1 MAFRTAG
8 LQGRAL
14 FEHMRRVSSSEPA
27 PCHHCGA
34 VGCPCGQGEAGEVVE
49 TAILL
54 PRPSGSHVADVASE
68 GMRRTLPPGP
78 KYTRAQVEGLARGAE
93 EMASYWRLALRV
105 DEASQWEELVRA
117 AREAAAK
124 MP

>member
-14 FEHMRRVSSSEPA
+14 FEHMRRVSSSEPT

-34 VGCPCGQGEAGEVVE
+34 VGCPCGQAEAREAVE
-49 TAILL
+49 LATLL
-54 PRPSGSHVADVASE
+54 PRPSGSHLADVASE
-68 GMRRTLPPGP
+68 DMRRSIPLGPTWTL
-78 KYTRAQVEGLARGAE
+78 AQIEGLARGAE
-93 EMASYWRLALRV
+93 KMASYWRLALR
-105 DEASQWEELVRA
+105 DGEADGWEDVVRA